1 MADRDASG
9 KWVKGAASPNPG
21 GRPREVADVR
31 DLAKSYTAEAI
42 ETLAKIMQAED
53 SPPTA
58 RVAAASALLDRG
70 YGKPAQAMDAKIEVA
85 HSVADT
91 AASVLMA
98 LTERARARLAEKE
111 IIDVTPPAFREK
123 L

>member
-42 ETLAKIMQAED
+42 ETLAKIMRAED
-53 SPPTA
+53 SPPAAKT
-58 RVAAASALLDRG
+58 AAACALLDRA
-70 YGKPAQAMDAKIEVA
+70 YGRPASAVDARIEVA

-91 AASVLMA
+91 AAQVLMA
-98 LTERARARLAEKE
+98 LTQRARERQAEAARLIE
-111 IIDVTPPAFREK
+111 VTGEAVD
-123 L
+123 

>member
-42 ETLAKIMQAED
+42 ETLAAIMRAED
-53 SPPTA
+53 SPPAAKT
-58 RVAAASALLDRG
+58 AAACALLDRA
-70 YGKPAQAMDAKIEVA
+70 YGRPAQAMDARIEVQA
-85 HSVADT
+85 PLASQ
-91 AASVLMA
+91 AAAVLMA
-98 LTERARARLAEKE
+98 LTERAKAAKAAAM
-111 IIDVTPPAFREK
+111 IDVTLPALPVE
-123 L
+123 